1 MKTDQRV
8 KILAVY
14 LHEKLVGYLTHYQD
28 GTNLFHFDES
38 YIELGSSRPTLS
50 LSFSDEEFIEPQ
62 ISQIKLPVFFSNLLP
77 EGALRQL
84 ICEQLKMHRDDE
96 FALLEALG
104 DDLPG
109 AITVK
114 RIYDIPDLILRTQ
127 KKAIIDK
134 EEGTHGLNFSLA
146 GAQMKFSMK
155 KNDGRYTI
163 SKPGKIGNYIVKTPS
178 TIHPF
183 VPYNEYSTMKLAESV
198 GIDVPDVQLVNLNQ
212 LDGLPKINLPNEQDA
227 YLIKR
232 FDRDGDN
239 ARIHIEDFAQVFSV
253 RNDRKYSA
261 TNYDSMAKLI
271 HEIFPNGIAE
281 VEKFVKRLTFNIL
294 IGNTDA
300 HLQNWS
306 VIYNDKITP
315 SLSPAYDLLSTL
327 SYIDNRELALNFAKK
342 KAFYSITLDD
352 LKYFA
357 KRINVSDKIVLNAAT
372 NVIEMATELWPSL
385 LKELHYTE
393 SMKEALKVHWN
404 LLQSPF
410 HGLAMKMKE

>member
-1 MKTDQRV
+1 MKTDHRV
-8 KILAVY
+8 KILAIHLY
-14 LHEKLVGYLTHYQD
+14 KILAGYLTHYQD

-62 ISQIKLPVFFSNLLP
+62 ISRIKLPVFFSNLLP

-84 ICEQLKMHRDDE
+84 ICEQLKIHQDDE

-109 AITVK
+109 AVTAT

-127 KKAIIDK
+127 KKSIIDK
-134 EEGTHGLNFSLA
+134 KEGTHGFNFSLA

-155 KNDGRYTI
+155 RNDGRYTI

-183 VPYNEYSTMKLAESV
+183 VSHNEYSTMKLAESV
-198 GIDVPDVQLVNLNQ
+198 GIDVPEVQLVNLNQ
-212 LDGLPKINLPNEQDA
+212 LDGLPEINLPNEQEA

-232 FDRDGDN
+232 FDRDGEN

-271 HEIFPNGIAE
+271 HEVFPNGIAE

-306 VIYNDKITP
+306 VIYKDKVTP

-342 KAFYSITLDD
+342 KAFYSLSLKD

-357 KRINVSDKIVLNAAT
+357 KRINVSEKIVLNAAI
-372 NVIEMATELWPSL
+372 NVIEMAAESWPSL
-385 LKELHYTE
+385 MKELHFTE
-393 SMKEALKVHWN
+393 PMKQALKKHWN
-404 LLQSPF
+404 NLQPPF
-410 HGLAMKMKE
+410 HGLALDMKE